1 MAEADWSVVYQSIN
15 DQKCVF
21 DSQLMKITSVVNNF
35 TLFIDDEKGRVFWV
49 DEYDTGTLLGVN
61 WKYTAVEYDIKN
73 KLLQFV

>member
-35 TLFIDDEKGRVFWV
+35 TLFIDDEKGKFFWAS
-49 DEYDTGTLLGVN
+49 DDHAGTLLGVKWN
-61 WKYTAVEYDIKN
+61 IYISWIQSKK
-73 KLLQFV
+73 